1 MLDGDYNAV
10 LATTFV
16 SANPSKGAPNLKSD
30 QMNSYQNNTS
40 PFETLTG
47 PNPLDPARRDRLPD
61 IVQNNEN
68 KGGNHFAP
76 KDNGP
81 KNADEK
87 PHRKHRAPK
96 VTLAIGLSL
105 LVAGYGA
112 GAYIFANRYYPGT
125 QIAGIDVSWLPQA
138 DAATRL
144 QKAASSYSLT
154 VTGNDFAWTYKPAD
168 ATTLIDADQRTR
180 DMLEHAE
187 SFMWPVKLFESLS
200 SSSASSSTLSQ
211 TDGYAPDL
219 PDTFDQAQFKAQLQE
234 AVDSY
239 NQGRSG
245 VFDAAS
251 AYDAST
257 GTFTLEQAKKN
268 VKIKD
273 DGIYQ
278 DALRAIAM
286 LDTDLELTQ
295 DVFDEYATGATDDQL
310 SQACDQANELI
321 GTDLSLKLG
330 GMDVGTLDGS
340 TLAQYITF
348 DDALTPTLDSVKL
361 EEWTRTL
368 ASTLDTVGTARTY
381 TRPDGKAVQID
392 GGTYGW
398 EVDEDQLISAIQ
410 DAVANKTT
418 GDLEIPC
425 TSTGAVFTKQGE
437 KDWAEYVDI
446 DLAEQ
451 HARYY
456 DASGTLQWES
466 GCITGNP
473 NKGNAT
479 PTGVYRMNQCG
490 TNITLRGA
498 IDPETGEREYETPV
512 KYWMPFI
519 GGAVGLHDAD
529 WQSSASFSNPNA
541 YTYVGSHGCVNLPP
555 DKAGELY
562 NLVKQGIC
570 VIVHW

>member
-1 MLDGDYNAV
+1 
-10 LATTFV
+10 
-16 SANPSKGAPNLKSD
+16 
-30 QMNSYQNNTS
+30 MNSYQNNKS
-40 PFETLTG
+40 PFETITG
-47 PNPLDPARRDRLPD
+47 PNPLDPASRDHLPD
-61 IVQNNEN
+61 IARAADK

-76 KDNGP
+76 KDSASQDGN
-81 KNADEK
+81 EK
-87 PHRKHRAPK
+87 PRSKKSAPK
-96 VTLAIGLSL
+96 VALAIGITL
-105 LVAGYGA
+105 LAAGYGA
-112 GAYIFANRYYPGT
+112 GAYVFANRYYPGT
-125 QIAGIDVSWLPQA
+125 QIAGVDVSWLQQA
-138 DAATRL
+138 DAASRL
-144 QKAASSYSLT
+144 QKAAMSYSLT
-154 VTGNDFAWTYKPAD
+154 ITGNDFSWTYRPVN
-168 ATTLIDADQRTR
+168 ATSLIDADRRTR
-180 DMLEHAE
+180 EMLEHSE
-187 SFMWPVKLFESLS
+187 SLFWPVKLFESLS
-200 SSSASSSTLSQ
+200 SPTSSSSKSTQPVSE
-211 TDGYAPDL
+211 TPDL
-219 PDTFDQAQFKAQLQE
+219 PDSFDEGDFKSKLQE

-251 AYDAST
+251 AYDASLR
-257 GTFTLEQAKKN
+257 TFTLEQAKKN

-295 DVFDEYATGATDDQL
+295 DDFEQFATGATDEQL
-310 SQACDQANELI
+310 SQACAQANELI
-321 GTDLSLKLG
+321 GADLALKLG
-330 GMDVGTLDGS
+330 GTDVGALDGS
-340 TLAQYITF
+340 TLSQFITF
-348 DDALTPTLDSVKL
+348 DDALAPALDSAKL
-361 EEWTRTL
+361 EEWIRTL
-368 ASTLDTVGTARTY
+368 ASTLDTVGTPRTY
-381 TRPDGKAVQID
+381 TRPDGKTVQID

-398 EVDEDQLISAIQ
+398 NVDEDQLVSSIQ
-410 DAVANKTT
+410 DAVANKTA

-425 TSTGAVFTKQGE
+425 TSYGAVFTKQGE

-446 DLAEQ
+446 DLTEQ

-529 WQSSASFSNPNA
+529 WQSSASFSNPSA

-562 NLVKQGIC
+562 SLVKQGIC

>member
-1 MLDGDYNAV
+1 
-10 LATTFV
+10 
-16 SANPSKGAPNLKSD
+16 
-30 QMNSYQNNTS
+30 MNSYQNNKS
-40 PFETLTG
+40 PFETITG
-47 PNPLDPARRDRLPD
+47 PNPLDPASRDRLPD
-61 IVQNNEN
+61 IARAADK

-76 KDNGP
+76 KDSASQDGN
-81 KNADEK
+81 EK
-87 PHRKHRAPK
+87 PRSKKSAPK
-96 VTLAIGLSL
+96 VALAIGITL
-105 LVAGYGA
+105 LAAGYGA
-112 GAYIFANRYYPGT
+112 GAYVFANRYYPGT
-125 QIAGIDVSWLPQA
+125 QIAGVDVSWLQQA
-138 DAATRL
+138 DAASRL
-144 QKAASSYSLT
+144 QKAAMSYSLT
-154 VTGNDFAWTYKPAD
+154 ITGNDFSWTYRPVN
-168 ATTLIDADQRTR
+168 ATSLIDADRRTR
-180 DMLEHAE
+180 EMLEHSE
-187 SFMWPVKLFESLS
+187 SLIWPVKLFESLS
-200 SSSASSSTLSQ
+200 SPTSSSSKSTQPVSE
-211 TDGYAPDL
+211 TPDL
-219 PDTFDQAQFKAQLQE
+219 PDSFDEGDFKSKLQE

-251 AYDAST
+251 AYDASL

-295 DVFDEYATGATDDQL
+295 DDFEQFATGATGEQL
-310 SQACDQANELI
+310 SQACAQANELI
-321 GTDLSLKLG
+321 GADLALKLG
-330 GMDVGTLDGS
+330 GTNVGSLDGS
-340 TLAQYITF
+340 TLSQFITF
-348 DDALTPTLDSVKL
+348 DDALAPALDSAKL
-361 EEWTRTL
+361 EEWIRTL
-368 ASTLDTVGTARTY
+368 ASTLDTVGTLRTY
-381 TRPDGKAVQID
+381 TRPDGKTVQID

-398 EVDEDQLISAIQ
+398 NVDEDQLVSSIQ
-410 DAVANKTT
+410 DAVANKTA

-425 TSTGAVFTKQGE
+425 TCSGAVFTKQGE

-446 DLAEQ
+446 DLTEQ

-529 WQSSASFSNPNA
+529 WQSSASFSNPSA

-562 NLVKQGIC
+562 SLVKQGIC

>member
-1 MLDGDYNAV
+1 
-10 LATTFV
+10 
-16 SANPSKGAPNLKSD
+16 
-30 QMNSYQNNTS
+30 MNSQQYNTS
-40 PFETLTG
+40 PFETITG

-61 IVQNNEN
+61 IVQNNET
-68 KGGNHFAP
+68 KGGNHFVP

-81 KNADEK
+81 KDADEK
-87 PHRKHRAPK
+87 PRRKRRAPK
-96 VTLAIGLSL
+96 VALAIGLTL

-112 GAYIFANRYYPGT
+112 GAYVFANRYYPGT
-125 QIAGIDVSWLPQA
+125 QIAGIDVSWLQQS

-144 QKAASSYSLT
+144 RKAASSYSLT
-154 VTGNDFAWTYKPAD
+154 VTGNDFSWTYKPAD

-180 DMLEHAE
+180 DMLEHAD

-200 SSSASSSTLSQ
+200 SSSASSSTSPQ
-211 TDGYAPDL
+211 TDEDAPNL
-219 PDTFDQAQFKAQLQE
+219 PETFDQDQFKTELQQ
-234 AVDSY
+234 AVYSY

-273 DGIYQ
+273 DSIYQ

-295 DVFDEYATGATDDQL
+295 DDFEEYATGATDDQL
-310 SQACDQANELI
+310 SQACDRANELI

-330 GMDVGTLDGS
+330 GTDVGTLDGS
-340 TLAQYITF
+340 TLARFITF
-348 DDALTPTLDSVKL
+348 DDALTPALDSAKL
-361 EEWTRTL
+361 EEWIRTL
-368 ASTLDTVGTARTY
+368 ASGLDTVGTARTY
-381 TRPDGKAVQID
+381 TRSDGKTVQID

-398 EVDEDQLISAIQ
+398 DVDEDQLVSAIQ

-425 TSTGAVFTKQGE
+425 TSSGAVFTKQGE
-437 KDWAEYVDI
+437 KDWAEYIDI
-446 DLAEQ
+446 DLTEQ

-479 PTGVYRMNQCG
+479 PTGVYRMNRCG

-529 WQSSASFSNPNA
+529 WQSSASFSNPTA

>member
-1 MLDGDYNAV
+1 M
-10 LATTFV
+10 
-16 SANPSKGAPNLKSD
+16 
-30 QMNSYQNNTS
+30 
-40 PFETLTG
+40 
-47 PNPLDPARRDRLPD
+47 
-61 IVQNNEN
+61 
-68 KGGNHFAP
+68 
-76 KDNGP
+76 
-81 KNADEK
+81 
-87 PHRKHRAPK
+87 
-96 VTLAIGLSL
+96 
-105 LVAGYGA
+105 
-112 GAYIFANRYYPGT
+112 
-125 QIAGIDVSWLPQA
+125 
-138 DAATRL
+138 
-144 QKAASSYSLT
+144 SYSLT
-154 VTGNDFAWTYKPAD
+154 ITGNDFSWTYRPVN
-168 ATTLIDADQRTR
+168 ATSLIDADRRTR
-180 DMLEHAE
+180 EMLEHSE
-187 SFMWPVKLFESLS
+187 SLIWPVKLFESLS
-200 SSSASSSTLSQ
+200 SPTSSSSKSTQPVSE
-211 TDGYAPDL
+211 TPDL
-219 PDTFDQAQFKAQLQE
+219 PDSFDEGDFKSKLQE

-251 AYDAST
+251 AYDASL

-295 DVFDEYATGATDDQL
+295 DDFEQFATGATGEQL
-310 SQACDQANELI
+310 SQACAQANELI
-321 GTDLSLKLG
+321 GADLALKLG
-330 GMDVGTLDGS
+330 GTNVGSLDGS
-340 TLAQYITF
+340 TLSQFITF
-348 DDALTPTLDSVKL
+348 DDALAPALDSAKL
-361 EEWTRTL
+361 EEWIRTL
-368 ASTLDTVGTARTY
+368 ASTLDTVGTLRTY
-381 TRPDGKAVQID
+381 TRPDGKTVQID

-398 EVDEDQLISAIQ
+398 NVDEDQLVSSIQ
-410 DAVANKTT
+410 DAVANKTA

-425 TSTGAVFTKQGE
+425 TSSGAVFTKQGE

-446 DLAEQ
+446 DLTEQ

-529 WQSSASFSNPNA
+529 WQSSASFSNPSA

-562 NLVKQGIC
+562 SLVKQGIC

>member
-1 MLDGDYNAV
+1 
-10 LATTFV
+10 
-16 SANPSKGAPNLKSD
+16 
-30 QMNSYQNNTS
+30 MNSYQNNKS
-40 PFETLTG
+40 PFETITG
-47 PNPLDPARRDRLPD
+47 PNPLDPASRDRLPD
-61 IVQNNEN
+61 IARAADK

-76 KDNGP
+76 KDSASQDGN
-81 KNADEK
+81 EK
-87 PHRKHRAPK
+87 PRSKKSAPK
-96 VTLAIGLSL
+96 VALAIGITL
-105 LVAGYGA
+105 LAAGYGA
-112 GAYIFANRYYPGT
+112 GAYVFANRYYPGT
-125 QIAGIDVSWLPQA
+125 QIAGVDVSWLQQA
-138 DAATRL
+138 DAASRL
-144 QKAASSYSLT
+144 QKAAMSYSLT
-154 VTGNDFAWTYKPAD
+154 ITGNDFSWTYRPVN
-168 ATTLIDADQRTR
+168 ATSLIDADRRTR
-180 DMLEHAE
+180 EMLEHSE
-187 SFMWPVKLFESLS
+187 SLFWPVKLFESLS
-200 SSSASSSTLSQ
+200 SPTSSSSKSTQPVSE
-211 TDGYAPDL
+211 TPDL
-219 PDTFDQAQFKAQLQE
+219 PDSFDEGDFKSKLQE

-251 AYDAST
+251 AYDASL

-295 DVFDEYATGATDDQL
+295 DDFEQFATGATDEQL
-310 SQACDQANELI
+310 SQACAQANELI
-321 GTDLSLKLG
+321 GADLALKLG
-330 GMDVGTLDGS
+330 GTNVGTLDGS
-340 TLAQYITF
+340 TLSQFITF
-348 DDALTPTLDSVKL
+348 DDALAPALDSAKL
-361 EEWTRTL
+361 EEWIRTL
-368 ASTLDTVGTARTY
+368 ASTLDTVGTLRTY
-381 TRPDGKAVQID
+381 TRPDGKTVQID

-398 EVDEDQLISAIQ
+398 NVDEDQLVSSIQ
-410 DAVANKTT
+410 DAVANKTA

-425 TSTGAVFTKQGE
+425 TSYGAVFTKQGE

-446 DLAEQ
+446 DLTEQ

-529 WQSSASFSNPNA
+529 WQSSASFSNPSA

-562 NLVKQGIC
+562 SLVKQGIC

>member
-1 MLDGDYNAV
+1 
-10 LATTFV
+10 
-16 SANPSKGAPNLKSD
+16 
-30 QMNSYQNNTS
+30 MNSYQNNTS
-40 PFETLTG
+40 PFETITG
-47 PNPLDPARRDRLPD
+47 PNPLDPASRDRLPD
-61 IVQNNEN
+61 VSRAADK

-76 KDNGP
+76 KDNASQDG
-81 KNADEK
+81 NEK
-87 PHRKHRAPK
+87 PHRKNRTPK
-96 VTLAIGLSL
+96 VALAVGITLLA
-105 LVAGYGA
+105 AGYGA
-112 GAYIFANRYYPGT
+112 GAYVFANRYYPGT
-125 QIAGIDVSWLPQA
+125 QIAGVDVSWLQQA
-138 DAATRL
+138 DAASRL
-144 QKAASSYSLT
+144 QKAARSYSLT
-154 VTGNDFAWTYKPAD
+154 ITGNDFSWTYKPAN
-168 ATTLIDADQRTR
+168 ATSLIDADRRTR
-180 DMLEHAE
+180 EMLEHSE
-187 SFMWPVKLFESLS
+187 SLIWPVKLFESLS
-200 SSSASSSTLSQ
+200 SSTSSSSKSTQ
-211 TDGYAPDL
+211 PVNETPDL
-219 PDTFDQAQFKAQLQE
+219 PDSFDEGGFKSELQE

-251 AYDAST
+251 AYDASL

-273 DGIYQ
+273 NGIYR

-295 DVFDEYATGATDDQL
+295 DDFEEFATGATDEQL
-310 SQACDQANELI
+310 SRACEQANELI
-321 GTDLSLKLG
+321 GADLTLKLG
-330 GMDVGTLDGS
+330 GADVGSLDGS
-340 TLAQYITF
+340 TLSQFITF
-348 DDALTPTLDSVKL
+348 DDALTPAFDSAKL
-361 EEWTRTL
+361 EEWIRTL
-368 ASTLDTVGTARTY
+368 ASTLDTVGTLRTY
-381 TRPDGKAVQID
+381 TRPDGKTVQID

-398 EVDEDQLISAIQ
+398 NVDEDQLVSAIQ
-410 DAVANKTT
+410 DAIANKTA

-425 TSTGAVFTKQGE
+425 TNSGAVFTKQGE
-437 KDWAEYVDI
+437 KDWAEYVDV
-446 DLAEQ
+446 DLTEQ
-451 HARYY
+451 HARYF

-529 WQSSASFSNPNA
+529 WQSSASFSNPSA

-562 NLVKQGIC
+562 RLVKQGIC

>member
-1 MLDGDYNAV
+1 
-10 LATTFV
+10 
-16 SANPSKGAPNLKSD
+16 
-30 QMNSYQNNTS
+30 MNSYQNNKS
-40 PFETLTG
+40 PFETITG
-47 PNPLDPARRDRLPD
+47 PNPLDPASRDRLPD
-61 IVQNNEN
+61 IARAADK

-76 KDNGP
+76 KDSASQDGN
-81 KNADEK
+81 EK
-87 PHRKHRAPK
+87 PRSKKSAPK
-96 VTLAIGLSL
+96 VALAIGIAL
-105 LVAGYGA
+105 LAAGYGA
-112 GAYIFANRYYPGT
+112 GAYVFANRYYPGT
-125 QIAGIDVSWLPQA
+125 QIAGVDVSWLQQA
-138 DAATRL
+138 DAASRL
-144 QKAASSYSLT
+144 QKAAMSYSLT
-154 VTGNDFAWTYKPAD
+154 ITGNDFSWTYRPVN
-168 ATTLIDADQRTR
+168 ATSLIDADRRTR
-180 DMLEHAE
+180 EMLEHSE
-187 SFMWPVKLFESLS
+187 SHIWPVKLFESLS
-200 SSSASSSTLSQ
+200 SPTSSSSKSTQPVSE
-211 TDGYAPDL
+211 TPDL
-219 PDTFDQAQFKAQLQE
+219 PDSFDEGDFKSKLQE

-251 AYDAST
+251 AYDASL

-295 DVFDEYATGATDDQL
+295 DDFEQFATGATGEQL
-310 SQACDQANELI
+310 SQACAQANELI
-321 GTDLSLKLG
+321 GADLALKLG
-330 GMDVGTLDGS
+330 GTNVGSLDGS
-340 TLAQYITF
+340 TLSQFITF
-348 DDALTPTLDSVKL
+348 DDALAPALDSAKL
-361 EEWTRTL
+361 EEWIRTL
-368 ASTLDTVGTARTY
+368 ASTLDTVGTLRTY
-381 TRPDGKAVQID
+381 TRPDGKTVQID

-398 EVDEDQLISAIQ
+398 NVDEDQLVSSIQ
-410 DAVANKTT
+410 DAVANKTA
-418 GDLEIPC
+418 GDLKIPC
-425 TSTGAVFTKQGE
+425 TSSGAVFTKQGE

-446 DLAEQ
+446 DLTEQ

-529 WQSSASFSNPNA
+529 WQSSASFSNPSA

-562 NLVKQGIC
+562 SLVKQGIC

>member
-1 MLDGDYNAV
+1 
-10 LATTFV
+10 
-16 SANPSKGAPNLKSD
+16 
-30 QMNSYQNNTS
+30 MNSYQNNKS
-40 PFETLTG
+40 PFETITG
-47 PNPLDPARRDRLPD
+47 PNPLDPASRGRLPD
-61 IVQNNEN
+61 IARAADK

-76 KDNGP
+76 KDSASQDGN
-81 KNADEK
+81 EK
-87 PHRKHRAPK
+87 PRSKKRAPK
-96 VTLAIGLSL
+96 VALAIGIAL
-105 LVAGYGA
+105 LAAGYGA
-112 GAYIFANRYYPGT
+112 GAYVFANRYYPGT
-125 QIAGIDVSWLPQA
+125 QIAGVDVSWLQQA
-138 DAATRL
+138 DAASRL
-144 QKAASSYSLT
+144 QKAAMSYSLT
-154 VTGNDFAWTYKPAD
+154 ITGNDFSWTYRPVN
-168 ATTLIDADQRTR
+168 ATSLIDADRRTR
-180 DMLEHAE
+180 EMLEHSE
-187 SFMWPVKLFESLS
+187 SLIWPVKLFESLS
-200 SSSASSSTLSQ
+200 SPTSSSSKSTQPVSE
-211 TDGYAPDL
+211 TPDL
-219 PDTFDQAQFKAQLQE
+219 PDSFDEGDFKSKLQE

-251 AYDAST
+251 AYDASL

-295 DVFDEYATGATDDQL
+295 DDFEQFATGATDEQL
-310 SQACDQANELI
+310 SQACAQANELI
-321 GTDLSLKLG
+321 GADLALKLG
-330 GMDVGTLDGS
+330 GTNVGTLDGS
-340 TLAQYITF
+340 TLSQFITF
-348 DDALTPTLDSVKL
+348 DDALAPALDSAKL
-361 EEWTRTL
+361 EEWIRTL
-368 ASTLDTVGTARTY
+368 ASTLDTVGTPRTY
-381 TRPDGKAVQID
+381 TRPDGKTVQID

-398 EVDEDQLISAIQ
+398 NVDEDQLVSSIQ
-410 DAVANKTT
+410 DAVANKTA

-425 TSTGAVFTKQGE
+425 TSSGAVFTKQGE

-446 DLAEQ
+446 DLTEQ

-529 WQSSASFSNPNA
+529 WQSSASFSNPSA

-562 NLVKQGIC
+562 SLVKQGIC

>member
-1 MLDGDYNAV
+1 
-10 LATTFV
+10 
-16 SANPSKGAPNLKSD
+16 
-30 QMNSYQNNTS
+30 MNSYQNNKS
-40 PFETLTG
+40 PFETITG
-47 PNPLDPARRDRLPD
+47 PNPLDPASRDRLPD
-61 IVQNNEN
+61 IARAADK

-76 KDNGP
+76 KDSASQDGN
-81 KNADEK
+81 EK
-87 PHRKHRAPK
+87 PRSKKSAPK
-96 VTLAIGLSL
+96 VALAIGIAL
-105 LVAGYGA
+105 LAAGYGA
-112 GAYIFANRYYPGT
+112 GAYVFANRYYPGT
-125 QIAGIDVSWLPQA
+125 QIAGVDVSWLQQA
-138 DAATRL
+138 DAASRL
-144 QKAASSYSLT
+144 QKAAMSYSLT
-154 VTGNDFAWTYKPAD
+154 ITGNDFSWTYRPVN
-168 ATTLIDADQRTR
+168 ATSLIDADRRTR
-180 DMLEHAE
+180 EMLEHSE
-187 SFMWPVKLFESLS
+187 SLIWPVKLFESLS
-200 SSSASSSTLSQ
+200 SPTSSSSKSTQPVSE
-211 TDGYAPDL
+211 TPDL
-219 PDTFDQAQFKAQLQE
+219 PDSFDEGDFKSKLQE

-251 AYDAST
+251 AYDASL

-295 DVFDEYATGATDDQL
+295 DDFEQFATGATDEQL
-310 SQACDQANELI
+310 SQACAQANELI
-321 GTDLSLKLG
+321 GADLALKLG
-330 GMDVGTLDGS
+330 GTNVGSLDGS
-340 TLAQYITF
+340 TLSQFITF
-348 DDALTPTLDSVKL
+348 DDALAPALDSAKL
-361 EEWTRTL
+361 EEWIRTL
-368 ASTLDTVGTARTY
+368 ASTLDTVGTLRTY
-381 TRPDGKAVQID
+381 TRPDGKTVQID

-398 EVDEDQLISAIQ
+398 NVDEDQLVSSIQ
-410 DAVANKTT
+410 DAVANKTA

-425 TSTGAVFTKQGE
+425 TNPGAVFTKQGE

-446 DLAEQ
+446 DLTEQ

-529 WQSSASFSNPNA
+529 WQSSASFSNPSA

-562 NLVKQGIC
+562 SLVKQGIC

>member
-1 MLDGDYNAV
+1 
-10 LATTFV
+10 
-16 SANPSKGAPNLKSD
+16 
-30 QMNSYQNNTS
+30 MNSYQNNKS
-40 PFETLTG
+40 PFETITG
-47 PNPLDPARRDRLPD
+47 PNPLDPASRDRLPD
-61 IVQNNEN
+61 IARAADK

-76 KDNGP
+76 KDSASQDGN
-81 KNADEK
+81 EK
-87 PHRKHRAPK
+87 PRSKKSAPK
-96 VTLAIGLSL
+96 VALAIGLRCRRIRSGRLRACQPL
-105 LVAGYGA
+105 LP
-112 GAYIFANRYYPGT
+112 RY
-125 QIAGIDVSWLPQA
+125 A
-138 DAATRL
+138 DTLSRRLLAAAWKRMTSRL
-144 QKAASSYSLT
+144 QKLRCLIRSNATAFS
-154 VTGNDFAWTYKPAD
+154 WTYRPVN
-168 ATTLIDADQRTR
+168 ATSLIDADRRTR
-180 DMLEHAE
+180 EMLEHSE
-187 SFMWPVKLFESLS
+187 SLIWPVKLFESLS
-200 SSSASSSTLSQ
+200 SPTSSSSKSTQPVSE
-211 TDGYAPDL
+211 TPDL
-219 PDTFDQAQFKAQLQE
+219 PDSFDEGDFKSKLQE

-251 AYDAST
+251 AYDASL

-295 DVFDEYATGATDDQL
+295 DDFEQFATGATGEQL
-310 SQACDQANELI
+310 SQACAQANELI
-321 GTDLSLKLG
+321 GADLALKLG
-330 GMDVGTLDGS
+330 GTNVGSLDGS
-340 TLAQYITF
+340 TLSQFITF
-348 DDALTPTLDSVKL
+348 DDALAPALDSAKL
-361 EEWTRTL
+361 EEWIRTL
-368 ASTLDTVGTARTY
+368 ASTLDTVGTLRTY
-381 TRPDGKAVQID
+381 TRPDGKTVQID

-398 EVDEDQLISAIQ
+398 NVDEDQLVSSIQ
-410 DAVANKTT
+410 DAVANKTA

-425 TSTGAVFTKQGE
+425 TSSGAVFTKQGE

-446 DLAEQ
+446 DLTEQ

-529 WQSSASFSNPNA
+529 WQSSASFSNPSA

-562 NLVKQGIC
+562 SLVKQGIC

>member
-1 MLDGDYNAV
+1 
-10 LATTFV
+10 
-16 SANPSKGAPNLKSD
+16 
-30 QMNSYQNNTS
+30 MNSYQNNKS
-40 PFETLTG
+40 PFETITG
-47 PNPLDPARRDRLPD
+47 PNPLDPASRDRLPD
-61 IVQNNEN
+61 IARAADK

-76 KDNGP
+76 KDSASQDGN
-81 KNADEK
+81 EK
-87 PHRKHRAPK
+87 PRSKKSAPK
-96 VTLAIGLSL
+96 VALAIGITL
-105 LVAGYGA
+105 LAAGYGA
-112 GAYIFANRYYPGT
+112 GAYVFANRYYPGT
-125 QIAGIDVSWLPQA
+125 QIAGVDVSWLQQA
-138 DAATRL
+138 DAASRL
-144 QKAASSYSLT
+144 QKAAMSYSLT
-154 VTGNDFAWTYKPAD
+154 ITGNDFSWTYRPVN
-168 ATTLIDADQRTR
+168 ATSLIDADRRTR
-180 DMLEHAE
+180 EMLEHSE
-187 SFMWPVKLFESLS
+187 SLFWPVKLFESLS
-200 SSSASSSTLSQ
+200 SSTSSSSKSTQPVSE
-211 TDGYAPDL
+211 TPDL
-219 PDTFDQAQFKAQLQE
+219 PDSFDEGDFKSKLQE

-251 AYDAST
+251 AYDASLR
-257 GTFTLEQAKKN
+257 TFTLEQAKKN

-295 DVFDEYATGATDDQL
+295 DDFEQFATGATDEQL
-310 SQACDQANELI
+310 SQACAQANELI
-321 GTDLSLKLG
+321 GADLALKLG
-330 GMDVGTLDGS
+330 GTNVGTLDGS
-340 TLAQYITF
+340 TLSQFITF
-348 DDALTPTLDSVKL
+348 DDALAPALDSAKL
-361 EEWTRTL
+361 EEWIRTL
-368 ASTLDTVGTARTY
+368 ASTLDTVGTPRTY
-381 TRPDGKAVQID
+381 TRPDGKTVQID

-398 EVDEDQLISAIQ
+398 NVDEDQLVSSIQ
-410 DAVANKTT
+410 DAVANKTA

-425 TSTGAVFTKQGE
+425 TSYGAVFTKQGE

-446 DLAEQ
+446 DLTEQ

-529 WQSSASFSNPNA
+529 WQSSASFSNPSA

-562 NLVKQGIC
+562 SLVKQGIC

>member
-1 MLDGDYNAV
+1 
-10 LATTFV
+10 
-16 SANPSKGAPNLKSD
+16 
-30 QMNSYQNNTS
+30 MNSYQNNKS
-40 PFETLTG
+40 PFETITG
-47 PNPLDPARRDRLPD
+47 PNPLDPASRDRLPD
-61 IVQNNEN
+61 IARAADK

-76 KDNGP
+76 KDSASQDGN
-81 KNADEK
+81 EK
-87 PHRKHRAPK
+87 PRSKKSAPK
-96 VTLAIGLSL
+96 VALAIGITL
-105 LVAGYGA
+105 LAAGYGA
-112 GAYIFANRYYPGT
+112 GAYVFANRYYPGT
-125 QIAGIDVSWLPQA
+125 QIAGVDVSWLQQA
-138 DAATRL
+138 DAASRL
-144 QKAASSYSLT
+144 QKAAMSYSLT
-154 VTGNDFAWTYKPAD
+154 ITGNDFSWTYRPVN
-168 ATTLIDADQRTR
+168 ATSLIDADRRTR
-180 DMLEHAE
+180 EMLEHSE
-187 SFMWPVKLFESLS
+187 SLIWPVKLFESLS
-200 SSSASSSTLSQ
+200 SPTSSSSKSTQPVSE
-211 TDGYAPDL
+211 TPDL
-219 PDTFDQAQFKAQLQE
+219 PDSFDEGDFKSKLQE

-251 AYDAST
+251 AYDASL

-295 DVFDEYATGATDDQL
+295 DDFEQFATGATGEQL
-310 SQACDQANELI
+310 SQACAQANELI
-321 GTDLSLKLG
+321 GADLALKLG
-330 GMDVGTLDGS
+330 GTDVGSLDGS
-340 TLAQYITF
+340 TLSQFITF
-348 DDALTPTLDSVKL
+348 DDALAPALDSAKL
-361 EEWTRTL
+361 EEWIRTL
-368 ASTLDTVGTARTY
+368 ASTLDTVGTLRTY
-381 TRPDGKAVQID
+381 TRPDGKTVQID

-398 EVDEDQLISAIQ
+398 NVDEDQLVSSIQ
-410 DAVANKTT
+410 DAVANKIA

-425 TSTGAVFTKQGE
+425 TSSGAVFTKQGE

-446 DLAEQ
+446 DLTEQ

-529 WQSSASFSNPNA
+529 WQSSASFSNPSA

-562 NLVKQGIC
+562 SLVKQGIC

>member
-1 MLDGDYNAV
+1 
-10 LATTFV
+10 
-16 SANPSKGAPNLKSD
+16 
-30 QMNSYQNNTS
+30 MNSYQNNKS
-40 PFETLTG
+40 PFETITG
-47 PNPLDPARRDRLPD
+47 PNPLDPASRDRHPD
-61 IVQNNEN
+61 IARAADK

-76 KDNGP
+76 KDSASQDGN
-81 KNADEK
+81 EK
-87 PHRKHRAPK
+87 PRSKKSAPK
-96 VTLAIGLSL
+96 VALAIGIAL
-105 LVAGYGA
+105 LAAGYGA
-112 GAYIFANRYYPGT
+112 GAYVFANRYYPGT
-125 QIAGIDVSWLPQA
+125 QIAGVDVSWLQQA
-138 DAATRL
+138 DAASRL
-144 QKAASSYSLT
+144 QKAAMSYSLT
-154 VTGNDFAWTYKPAD
+154 ITGNDFSWTYRPVN
-168 ATTLIDADQRTR
+168 ATSLIDADRRTR
-180 DMLEHAE
+180 EMLEHSE
-187 SFMWPVKLFESLS
+187 SLIWPVKLFESLS
-200 SSSASSSTLSQ
+200 SPTSSSSKSTQPVSE
-211 TDGYAPDL
+211 TPDL
-219 PDTFDQAQFKAQLQE
+219 PDSFDEGDFKSKLQE
-234 AVDSY
+234 AMDSY

-251 AYDAST
+251 AYDASL

-295 DVFDEYATGATDDQL
+295 DDFEQFATGATGEQL
-310 SQACDQANELI
+310 SQACAQANELI
-321 GTDLSLKLG
+321 GADLALKLG
-330 GMDVGTLDGS
+330 GTNVGSLDGS
-340 TLAQYITF
+340 TLSQFITF
-348 DDALTPTLDSVKL
+348 DDALAPALDSAKL
-361 EEWTRTL
+361 EEWIRTL
-368 ASTLDTVGTARTY
+368 ASTLDTVSTLRTY
-381 TRPDGKAVQID
+381 TRPDGKTVQID

-398 EVDEDQLISAIQ
+398 NVDEDQLVSSIQ
-410 DAVANKTT
+410 DAVANKTA

-425 TSTGAVFTKQGE
+425 TSSGAVFTKQGE

-446 DLAEQ
+446 DLTEQ

-529 WQSSASFSNPNA
+529 WQSSASFSNPSA

-562 NLVKQGIC
+562 SLVKQGIC